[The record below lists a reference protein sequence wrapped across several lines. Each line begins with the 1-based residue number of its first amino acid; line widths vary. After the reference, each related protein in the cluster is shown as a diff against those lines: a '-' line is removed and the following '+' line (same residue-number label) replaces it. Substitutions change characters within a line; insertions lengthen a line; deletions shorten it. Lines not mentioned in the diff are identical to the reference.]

1 MNLAKEELDKWMNT
15 NKAMVRKKQMK
26 FTLFI
31 KTVTHA
37 SIFSAGIQM
46 VVDSGHTTLLIAEL
60 VERSP
65 IIIQNS
71 SKPSSRKNLD
81 VRPYDRTYKVLLSAC
96 TANSTTGTIS

>member
-1 MNLAKEELDKWMNT
+1 MNT

-46 VVDSGHTTLLIAEL
+46 VVDSGHTTLLIAEH
-60 VERSP
+60 
-65 IIIQNS
+65 
-71 SKPSSRKNLD
+71 
-81 VRPYDRTYKVLLSAC
+81 
-96 TANSTTGTIS
+96 

>member
-1 MNLAKEELDKWMNT
+1 MNT

-37 SIFSAGIQM
+37 SIFSAGIPM

-60 VERSP
+60 VEHSP

-71 SKPSSRKNLD
+71 SNPSSRKNLD

-96 TANSTTGTIS
+96 TANSTTGTIL